1 MFDRDSY
8 YECVYV
14 NVMPNNLAYYVRKVE
29 SFVTNEAMTEYEIA
43 IRLGISVSSW
53 EKIRRM
59 LKQNP
64 LLEFD
69 NSSKMWSK
77 VKPPEYDEKE
87 KVELK

>member
-1 MFDRDSY
+1 MFY
-8 YECVYV
+8 YECMYV

-29 SFVTNEAMTEYEIA
+29 SYVNTEPMTEYEIA

-59 LKQNP
+59 LKQDP

-69 NSSKMWSK
+69 SSSKMWSK
-77 VKPPEYDEKE
+77 VKPREFNEKE